1 MKKLMTI
8 LMGVAMIALTACN
21 NEPGIKTALGEYSY
35 RLSGTARIYF
45 QENDS
50 ATHVTLEPETG
61 TLKVIRGDVPNTGI
75 MTVYADN
82 GNTYELPLLF
92 AHDTIW
98 VEGEKDVYRDIEVMV
113 GSQKEIFHIHI
124 GGEGL
129 VLNNGD
135 LTIGL
140 GYTGRSRNTDHPWT
154 LTSSDVR
161 MNAKKY

>member
-1 MKKLMTI
+1 MKKVMTI
-8 LMGVAMIALTACN
+8 LMGVAMVALAGCN

-61 TLKVIRGDVPNTGI
+61 TLKVIRGNESNTGI

-98 VEGEKDVYRDIEVMV
+98 VEGPKDVYRDIEVTV
-113 GSQKEIFHIHI
+113 GGQKELFYIRI
-124 GGEGL
+124 GGQGL
-129 VLNNGD
+129 VLNDGN

-140 GYTGRSRNTDHPWT
+140 GYSGRSRNTDHPWT
-154 LTSSDVR
+154 LTSMDVR
-161 MNAKKY
+161 MNAKK